1 MTATLWVALGAIL
14 AAFIM
19 RGVKISEFRQA
30 WIDGLRADI
39 SEFISKAHEWI
50 DLYLVFNAEEDQ
62 KMKADLAPKLDR
74 IKYDSFH
81 VLRRIELRFKPDD
94 NQANMLVS
102 DLRGLLD
109 PARLAPSNQY
119 SSWRTLAD
127 GAVQDARVLLKEE
140 WETTKN
146 PFRGLGGKFIAS
158 LTRKFSRPPSSA
170 AD

>member
-1 MTATLWVALGAIL
+1 MTTTLWVALGAII
-14 AAFIM
+14 AAFVM

-50 DLYLVFNAEEDQ
+50 DLYLVFNAEDNQ
-62 KMKADLAPKLDR
+62 KKKAKLAPKLDR

-94 NQANMLVS
+94 NQANTLVS
-102 DLRGLLD
+102 NLKNLLD
-109 PARLAPSNQY
+109 PAKLKPNNQY
-119 SSWRTLAD
+119 SSWRALAD
-127 GAVQDARVLLKEE
+127 TAAQDARALLKEE

-146 PFRGLGGKFIAS
+146 PLRGLTAKIMAS
-158 LTRKFSRPPSSA
+158 PTSKSSRPPSSS

>member
-1 MTATLWVALGAIL
+1 MTATLWVAVGAII

-30 WIDGLRADI
+30 WIDGLRTDI

-62 KMKADLAPKLDR
+62 KEKAELAPKLDR

-94 NQANMLVS
+94 SQANTLVS
-102 DLRGLLD
+102 NLKNLLD
-109 PARLAPSNQY
+109 PAKLAPSNQY
-119 SSWRTLAD
+119 LSWRALAD
-127 GAVQDARVLLKEE
+127 GAVQDARALLKEE
-140 WETTKN
+140 WEATKN
-146 PFRGLGGKFIAS
+146 PFRGLRDKVIAS
-158 LTRKFSRPPSSA
+158 RIRR
-170 AD
+170 

>member
-1 MTATLWVALGAIL
+1 MTTTLWIALGAIL
-14 AAFIM
+14 AAFIA

-50 DLYLVFNAEEDQ
+50 DLYLTFNAETDQ
-62 KMKADLAPKLDR
+62 AALAPKLER

-94 NQANMLVS
+94 DDANAL
-102 DLRGLLD
+102 LAELKTLLD
-109 PARLAPSNQY
+109 PSKLAPDNQYASWRRLA
-119 SSWRTLAD
+119 D
-127 GAVQDARVLLKEE
+127 HAVLSARALLKEE

-146 PFRGLGGKFIAS
+146 PLRSLRGLWKLGPTS
-158 LTRKFSRPPSSA
+158 KFSRPPSSA

>member
-1 MTATLWVALGAIL
+1 MTTTLWVALGAII
-14 AAFIM
+14 AAFVM

-50 DLYLVFNAEEDQ
+50 DLYLVFNAEDNQ
-62 KMKADLAPKLDR
+62 KKKAELASKLDR

-94 NQANMLVS
+94 NQANILVS
-102 DLRGLLD
+102 NLKNLLD
-109 PARLAPSNQY
+109 PVKLKPNNQY

-127 GAVQDARVLLKEE
+127 TAVQDARALLKEE

-146 PFRGLGGKFIAS
+146 PLRGLTAIIMVSPTSKS
-158 LTRKFSRPPSSA
+158 SRPPSSA

>member
-1 MTATLWVALGAIL
+1 MTATLWVAFGAII

-62 KMKADLAPKLDR
+62 KVKVELAPKLDR

-94 NQANMLVS
+94 KQANTLVS
-102 DLRGLLD
+102 ILKNLLD
-109 PARLAPSNQY
+109 PAKLEPSNQY
-119 SSWRTLAD
+119 SSWRELAD
-127 GAVQDARVLLKEE
+127 GAVQDARALLKEE
-140 WETTKN
+140 WEATKN
-146 PFRGLGGKFIAS
+146 PFLGLKDKVISG
-158 LTRKFSRPPSSA
+158 LTSKSCRSPSSA

>member
-1 MTATLWVALGAIL
+1 MTATFWVALGAII

-50 DLYLVFNAEEDQ
+50 ELYFVFNAEEEQ
-62 KMKADLAPKLDR
+62 RKKAELAPKLDR
-74 IKYDSFH
+74 VKYDSFH

-94 NQANMLVS
+94 NKANTLVS
-102 DLRGLLD
+102 NLKNLLD
-109 PARLAPSNQY
+109 PAKLEPNNQY

-127 GAVQDARVLLKEE
+127 NAVQNARALLKEE

-146 PFRGLGGKFIAS
+146 PFRGMGAKIIAS
-158 LTRKFSRPPSSA
+158 QTSKSSRPPSQA